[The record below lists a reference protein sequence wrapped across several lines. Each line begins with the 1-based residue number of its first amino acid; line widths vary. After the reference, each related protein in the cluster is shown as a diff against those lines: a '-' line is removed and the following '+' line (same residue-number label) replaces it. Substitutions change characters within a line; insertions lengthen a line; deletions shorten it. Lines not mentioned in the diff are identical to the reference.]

1 MVADAHFQQLSHS
14 HMHIPLSQA
23 WFLKMLNNA
32 KGHHEDAHPDAHA
45 VRLRIGAMCLDCNSK
60 PPFDLGA
67 EYSFYLQKL
76 SHVSAECRLN
86 LEDEADL
93 LQVSKTGGGSAV
105 VIVQH

>member
-1 MVADAHFQQLSHS
+1 
-14 HMHIPLSQA
+14 
-23 WFLKMLNNA
+23 
-32 KGHHEDAHPDAHA
+32 
-45 VRLRIGAMCLDCNSK
+45 MCLDCNSK

-93 LQVSKTGGGSAV
+93 LQVSNT
-105 VIVQH
+105 